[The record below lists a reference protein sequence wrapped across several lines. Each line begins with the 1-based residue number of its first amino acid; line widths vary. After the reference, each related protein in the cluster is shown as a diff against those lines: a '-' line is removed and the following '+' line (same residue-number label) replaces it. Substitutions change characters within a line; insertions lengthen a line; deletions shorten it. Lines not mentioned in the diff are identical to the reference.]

1 MLTTVMTK
9 TFRDR
14 WKGEAIGVLTLVLL
28 FLMGMSV
35 YRDIDLAVYTDLPE
49 VFRSLVNIPADADV
63 GALAYGAI
71 YTSYGALTLASLALS
86 MGSASIAGEERD
98 GTMGL
103 LLGNPKSRTHI
114 LVSKAVNVVLL
125 TGLGTL
131 VLWAGGILVPQIL
144 NVDITGIFVGALVL
158 HMFFIAVFHGFLALA
173 ISAWTGKA
181 RLATGA
187 TVAVMVLS
195 FFAVG
200 WLPLIEGLENGVKA
214 FPWYYFSGSQPHV
227 NGVSW
232 GHLGVLLGGIV
243 VFAVVALAGVNRRD
257 LRDRTTGTGLVD
269 RLRTHPLT
277 KKAIDRL
284 AGSARVSRIWT
295 KTASEHQGL
304 LIIVSYVMFL
314 IMGVLLGPMYTF
326 IDDTIASIGDAF
338 PEGMMELFGGGDLTT
353 PEGWY
358 QIETFGLMAPIAFM
372 LVTVTIGSRA
382 MAGEEANRTMGLLL
396 ANPIKRSTVV
406 LEKTFAMVIYALIVG
421 FALFA
426 GVALGS
432 ILGGLGM
439 SPGRIAAATTLGML
453 LGLVFGALSLA
464 ISAATGRSR
473 IAIFGTI
480 GVALVFFV
488 ADGFLP
494 LSDSLAGL
502 AKWTPVYYYL
512 GSDPL
517 NNGMDWGHGAVLLG
531 LFAILVAAATWLFDH
546 RDLRQSA

>member
-1 MLTTVMTK
+1 MLATVVTK

-14 WKGEAIGVLTLVLL
+14 WKGEAIGAVTLVLL

-35 YRDIDLAVYTDLPE
+35 YRNIDLKVYTDLPE
-49 VFRSLVNIPADADV
+49 VFRSLMNIPADADV

-71 YTSYGALTLASLALS
+71 YLSYGALTLTSLALS
-86 MGSASIAGEERD
+86 MGSASIAGEERG

-114 LVSKAVNVVLL
+114 LVSKAVNIVLL
-125 TGLGTL
+125 TGLGTV
-131 VLWAGGILVPQIL
+131 VLWLGGIVVPEIL
-144 NVDITGIFVGALVL
+144 NVDITGIHVGALAL
-158 HMFFIAVFHGFLALA
+158 HMFAIAVFHGFLALA

-181 RLATGA
+181 KLATGG

-200 WLPLIEGLENGVKA
+200 WLPLIEGLESGVKA

-232 GHLGVLLGGIV
+232 GHLAVLTAGIV
-243 VFAVVALAGVNRRD
+243 VFATAAVIGVNRRD
-257 LRDRTTGTGLVD
+257 LRGQTTGVSLVD
-269 RLRTHPLT
+269 RLRAHPLT
-277 KKAIDRL
+277 KKAADRL

-295 KTASEHQGL
+295 KTAAEHQGL

-314 IMGVLLGPMYTF
+314 VMGVLLGPMYTF
-326 IDDTIASIGDAF
+326 IDDVIANIGDAF
-338 PEGMMELFGGGDLTT
+338 PEGMMELFGGGNLST

-406 LEKTFAMVIYALIVG
+406 LEKTFAMALYALIVG
-421 FALFA
+421 IALFA
-426 GVALGS
+426 GVTLGS
-432 ILGGLGM
+432 VFGGLGM
-439 SPGRIAAATTLGML
+439 SPGRIAATTTLGML
-453 LGLVFGALSLA
+453 LGLVFGGLSLA

-473 IAIFGTI
+473 TATFGTI

-502 AKWTPVYYYL
+502 AKLTPVYYYL

-517 NNGMDWGHGAVLLG
+517 NNGMNWGHGAVLLG
-531 LFAILVAAATWLFDH
+531 LFVALVAAAVWLFDR
-546 RDLRQSA
+546 RDIRQTG